1 MLDSLAISLQEDRV
15 EVRVPRPLPAVRAD
29 RVRVGEIFYN
39 LIVNAMKYNDK
50 ADKWIEIGWRENP
63 AGPPVFYVRDN
74 GIGIPEKHHDAM
86 FRIFKRL
93 HGRDKYGGGT
103 GAGLTIVKKI
113 IERHHGRI
121 WLESSAGRGD
131 DASISPWKKETY
143 VPEPP
148 TQPILLVEDSPEDFE
163 TTQRAFRRSGLKN
176 PILRCADG
184 DEALDFL
191 FHRGEPTPDAP
202 RPGVILLD
210 LNLPGTDGREV
221 LAEIKASDDLKQI
234 PVIVLTTS
242 ADERDV
248 QACYQAGAS
257 SYIQKP
263 VDLEGFMKA
272 IERLN
277 DYWFEVVILPKGQ

>member
-1 MLDSLAISLQEDRV
+1 
-15 EVRVPRPLPAVRAD
+15 
-29 RVRVGEIFYN
+29 
-39 LIVNAMKYNDK
+39 
-50 ADKWIEIGWRENP
+50 
-63 AGPPVFYVRDN
+63 
-74 GIGIPEKHHDAM
+74 
-86 FRIFKRL
+86 
-93 HGRDKYGGGT
+93 
-103 GAGLTIVKKI
+103 
-113 IERHHGRI
+113 
-121 WLESSAGRGD
+121 
-131 DASISPWKKETY
+131 

-191 FHRGEPTPDAP
+191 FHRGSHADAP

-221 LAEIKASDDLKQI
+221 LAEIKGDAELKQI

-242 ADERDV
+242 SDDRDV

-263 VDLEGFMKA
+263 VDVEGFMRA

>member
-1 MLDSLAISLQEDRV
+1 
-15 EVRVPRPLPAVRAD
+15 
-29 RVRVGEIFYN
+29 
-39 LIVNAMKYNDK
+39 
-50 ADKWIEIGWRENP
+50 
-63 AGPPVFYVRDN
+63 
-74 GIGIPEKHHDAM
+74 
-86 FRIFKRL
+86 
-93 HGRDKYGGGT
+93 
-103 GAGLTIVKKI
+103 
-113 IERHHGRI
+113 
-121 WLESSAGRGD
+121 
-131 DASISPWKKETY
+131 
-143 VPEPP
+143 
-148 TQPILLVEDSPEDFE
+148 VEDSPEDFE

-191 FHRGEPTPDAP
+191 FQRGSHADAP

-221 LAEIKASDDLKQI
+221 LAELKGSDDLKQI

-242 ADERDV
+242 ADDRDV
-248 QACYQAGAS
+248 QACYKAGAS

-263 VDLEGFMKA
+263 VDVEGFMKA

>member
-1 MLDSLAISLQEDRV
+1 
-15 EVRVPRPLPAVRAD
+15 
-29 RVRVGEIFYN
+29 
-39 LIVNAMKYNDK
+39 
-50 ADKWIEIGWRENP
+50 
-63 AGPPVFYVRDN
+63 
-74 GIGIPEKHHDAM
+74 
-86 FRIFKRL
+86 
-93 HGRDKYGGGT
+93 
-103 GAGLTIVKKI
+103 
-113 IERHHGRI
+113 
-121 WLESSAGRGD
+121 
-131 DASISPWKKETY
+131 

-191 FHRGEPTPDAP
+191 FQRGSHADAP

-221 LAEIKASDDLKQI
+221 LAELKASDDLKQI

-242 ADERDV
+242 SDERDV
-248 QACYQAGAS
+248 QACYKAGAS

-263 VDLEGFMKA
+263 VDVEGFMKA

>member
-1 MLDSLAISLQEDRV
+1 M
-15 EVRVPRPLPAVRAD
+15 
-29 RVRVGEIFYN
+29 
-39 LIVNAMKYNDK
+39 
-50 ADKWIEIGWRENP
+50 
-63 AGPPVFYVRDN
+63 
-74 GIGIPEKHHDAM
+74 
-86 FRIFKRL
+86 
-93 HGRDKYGGGT
+93 
-103 GAGLTIVKKI
+103 
-113 IERHHGRI
+113 
-121 WLESSAGRGD
+121 
-131 DASISPWKKETY
+131 
-143 VPEPP
+143 PEPP

-191 FHRGEPTPDAP
+191 FHRGSHADSP

-221 LAEIKASDDLKQI
+221 LSEIKANDDLKQI

-263 VDLEGFMKA
+263 VDVEGFMKA

-277 DYWFEVVILPKGQ
+277 DYWFEVVILPREQ